1 MSLKIGVVST
11 CIGAEAVY
19 QNYLSESEQIAL
31 RLKTVRPDWRF
42 ETYRAYLG
50 EFPSHNESCDGY
62 IFSGSPASV
71 NIESEWTDETL
82 NFIRE
87 LHASKIS
94 MIGICFGHQAIAKAL
109 GGKVA
114 HSKEGLSLGC
124 VKVSFSGQMPWMY
137 PQKDVLRLYA
147 AHDEQVMV
155 PPNGAEI
162 LGQTDVCPIASFS
175 IGNHIFTTQ
184 HHPEMTQKFIAA
196 VIDYFSSDIDPEIA
210 RKAKKSLEY
219 VANNNCFAEWMAN
232 FLERNQHY

>member
-1 MSLKIGVVST
+1 MSLKIGIVST
-11 CIGAEAVY
+11 CIGAEALY
-19 QNYLSESEQIAL
+19 QKYLSESEQIAL

-50 EFPSHNESCDGY
+50 EFPSHNDSCEGY

-71 NIESEWTDETL
+71 NIEDEWINETL
-82 NFIRE
+82 SFIRE

-109 GGKVA
+109 GGEVA
-114 HSKEGLSLGC
+114 HSKEGMSLGC
-124 VKVSFSGQMPWMY
+124 VKVHFSGQMPWMS
-137 PQKDVLRLYA
+137 PQRDFLRLYA

-162 LGQTDVCPIASFS
+162 LAQTDACPIASFS

-184 HHPEMTQKFIAA
+184 HHPEMTQEFIAA
-196 VIDYFSSDIDPEIA
+196 VIDYLSSGIDHEIIHRA
-210 RKAKKSLEY
+210 RTSLEY
-219 VANNNCFAEWMAN
+219 MADNNCFATWMAN
-232 FLERNQHY
+232 FLERKIEN